1 MFHKLEMKQNVQN
14 RTQRLFKQ
22 ELWASRIASP
32 FLNPISFQSHGE
44 KINLS
49 YPLAENIHTTSS
61 VFSVCFWHVDI
72 FHIYLKNKL
81 KTKRK
86 EIGKQPQK

>member
-22 ELWASRIASP
+22 ELWASKIASP

-44 KINLS
+44 NINLS
-49 YPLAENIHTTSS
+49 YPLAENIYAASS
-61 VFSVCFWHVDI
+61 MFSTCFLI
-72 FHIYLKNKL
+72 C
-81 KTKRK
+81 
-86 EIGKQPQK
+86 